1 MTKSQVTDLQAI
13 VLCGSGHRLNPLVD
27 EEKLPKCML
36 PIANRPM
43 LYYPLTWL
51 LQAGINGM
59 HLYNNILPA
68 HVLLTTFPLL
78 SQRYN
83 GCCPYDRWTAY
94 PELPDSC
101 L

>member
-13 VLCGSGHRLNPLVD
+13 ILCGSGHRLNPLVD

-59 HLYNNILPA
+59 HPQYYPA
-68 HVLLTTFPLL
+68 LT
-78 SQRYN
+78 
-83 GCCPYDRWTAY
+83 
-94 PELPDSC
+94 
-101 L
+101 